1 MKISIITATYNNEKT
16 IADTLF
22 AVSSQTYKNIEHLI
36 IDGKST
42 DNTLKIINENSPKT
56 KIFSESDNGI
66 YDALNKGISHAT
78 GDIIGFLHA
87 DDIYANN
94 TTIEKIIATFK
105 ANNCDA
111 VYSDLHY
118 VSQNDVNKIIRNWK
132 SDKFEYS
139 NLKKGWMPPHPTFF
153 VKKEIY
159 NKFGNFNTNYKIA
172 ADYDLMMRML
182 GKHKISVAY
191 LPEVTVK
198 MRVGGESN
206 KSIKNILKKMK
217 EDLKVIKTNE
227 IGGFF
232 TLVRKNTSKISQFF
246 SAK

>member
-16 IADTLF
+16 IADTLY
-22 AVSSQTYKNIEHLI
+22 AVSSQTYANIEHII

-42 DNTLKIINENSPKT
+42 DNTLKIINENNPKL
-56 KIFSESDNGI
+56 KIFSEKDNGI
-66 YDALNKGISHAT
+66 YDALNKGIKHAT

-94 TTIEKIIATFK
+94 TTIENIAKVFATK
-105 ANNCDA
+105 NPDSI
-111 VYSDLHY
+111 YSDLHY
-118 VSQNDVNKIIRNWK
+118 VAQIDVNKIIRNWQ
-132 SDKFEYS
+132 SGEFEYFK
-139 NLKKGWMPPHPTFF
+139 LKKGWMPPHPTFF

-172 ADYDLMMRML
+172 ADYDLMMRFL

-206 KSIKNILKKMK
+206 KSLKNIIKKMK
-217 EDLKVIKTNE
+217 EDYKVVKTNK
-227 IGGFF
+227 IGGIF
-232 TLVRKNTSKISQFF
+232 TLLKKNTSKISQFF
-246 SAK
+246 